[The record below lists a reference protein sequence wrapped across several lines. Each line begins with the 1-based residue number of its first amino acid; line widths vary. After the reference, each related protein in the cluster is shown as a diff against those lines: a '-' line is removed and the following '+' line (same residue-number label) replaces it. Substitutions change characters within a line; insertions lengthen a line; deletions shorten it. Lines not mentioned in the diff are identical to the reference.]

1 MKFLSRIFRCDCP
14 VTSAIDIF
22 GDKWTLVIIKQMLL
36 EHKKT
41 FKQFSESEEAIAPN
55 ILSDRLKKLV
65 KIKLID
71 KVKYADN
78 KKTNIY
84 SLTEK
89 GLSLTPVITEL
100 AIWSHENIRPINKN
114 IYDLLNTQSK
124 DRYKLHQMIINS
136 YNAKTT
142 AL

>member
-1 MKFLSRIFRCDCP
+1 MKFLSKIFRCDCP
-14 VTSAIDIF
+14 VTSAIDIV
-22 GDKWTLVIIKQMLL
+22 GDKWTIVIIKQMLL

-78 KKTNIY
+78 KKENIY

-89 GLSLTPVITEL
+89 GLSLTPVIIEL
-100 AIWSHENIRPINKN
+100 ALWSHENIKPVNKN

-124 DRYKLHQMIINS
+124 DKYKLHQMIITS
-136 YNAKTT
+136 YKAKTT
-142 AL
+142 TL

>member
-1 MKFLSRIFRCDCP
+1 MKFLSKVFRCDCP
-14 VTSAIDIF
+14 VTSAIDIV

-84 SLTEK
+84 SLTKK
-89 GLSLTPVITEL
+89 GLSLTHVIIEL
-100 AIWSHENIRPINKN
+100 ALWSHENIKPVNKK
-114 IYDLLNTQSK
+114 IYELLNTQIK
-124 DRYKLHQMIINS
+124 DKYKLHQMIINS
-136 YNAKTT
+136 YKAKTT